1 MNLNEVIIGTVCFAL
16 ILISL
21 EDVTIKIIS
30 KVQKGGCNNVNV
42 DPLSMIAFDSL
53 FVRSIYA
60 MML

>member
-1 MNLNEVIIGTVCFAL
+1 MFAL
-16 ILISL
+16 ILIPL

-30 KVQKGGCNNVNV
+30 KAQKGGCNNVNV